1 MITFAISKL
10 GFGHL
15 TRQFALCEAI
25 RSLDDSI
32 NFQFIISDNQYS
44 FFKNYFAE
52 NIILTD
58 TSFFSPCITLSK
70 ADTVDID
77 SSIYSFQMAIDF
89 DTQIRNDSEWGRVL
103 ENTDLLINDIEFFH
117 NSIARKMNIPTVNI
131 SNFTWSD
138 LLKPYANSRLTRDIM
153 NYERMVDFNIK
164 LPLATACESYDDDF
178 EELGLLARKVDTN
191 KLNKL
196 KRSINTTTARILIT
210 SININSSY
218 QINELISIL
227 TLDYLVM
234 VPEKLFLNLN
244 LAKENDNLHIIPSEY
259 LEFQNYIQ
267 IADLVIGKAGY
278 GVVSECLSSGTP
290 LLYWIVKDIVESTP
304 LSNGIIQSQ
313 MGEKLKL
320 SMFEVI
326 DQILLLIR
334 GKYHSTEI
342 KNKVIAKRILEFL

>member
-244 LAKENDNLHIIPSEY
+244 LAKENDNLHER
-259 LEFQNYIQ
+259 
-267 IADLVIGKAGY
+267 
-278 GVVSECLSSGTP
+278 
-290 LLYWIVKDIVESTP
+290 
-304 LSNGIIQSQ
+304 SN
-313 MGEKLKL
+313 
-320 SMFEVI
+320 
-326 DQILLLIR
+326 
-334 GKYHSTEI
+334 
-342 KNKVIAKRILEFL
+342 